1 MVITTLGTQLLGS
14 PLLGFIPLG
23 DIVLYFTPFNLFMFA
38 AVIVFTAIIAISKT
52 ETQIEAEFGSLDNK
66 EVKVAKEEFKLRR
79 FLAIVCGLAT
89 AGAMITGDVFDFT
102 LFVCLIGI
110 VNIGIVS
117 AVKQIDVLDAAY
129 QYGLIAMIAS
139 MPLFAGASF
148 ILASTGT
155 ISILQIA
162 TLNYTTPMMALGSII
177 LFLGVAG
184 ETGVAPFFATKAE
197 MFRTPGSPFLLI
209 IHLSSLLIIIRAI
222 EILLIINKP
231 F

>member
-1 MVITTLGTQLLGS
+1 MVVSILGS
-14 PLLGFIPLG
+14 QLIGIIPLG
-23 DIVLYFTPFNLFMFA
+23 DIVFYMTSFNLFMFA
-38 AVIVFTAIIAISKT
+38 AALTFTFIIAISKT
-52 ETQIEAEFGSLDNK
+52 ETQVEAEFGTLGDR
-66 EVKVAKEEFKLRR
+66 ELKVAKKEFKFRR
-79 FLAIVCGLAT
+79 FLAIICGLAT
-89 AGAMITGDVFDFT
+89 AGAMVTGDVFDFT

-110 VNIGIVS
+110 VNIGIVG
-117 AVKQIDVLDAAY
+117 AVKQVDVLDAAF

-139 MPLFAGASF
+139 TPLFAGAAL
-148 ILASTGT
+148 ILASAGT
-155 ISILQIA
+155 VSILAINSL
-162 TLNYTTPMMALGSII
+162 TYTTPMMLLGSIL

-209 IHLSSLLIIIRAI
+209 IHLSSLLVIVRVI

>member
-1 MVITTLGTQLLGS
+1 MDVSILGS
-14 PLLGFIPLG
+14 QIIGIIPLG
-23 DIVLYFTPFNLFMFA
+23 DIVFYMTSFNLFMFA
-38 AVIVFTAIIAISKT
+38 AALVFTFIIAISKT
-52 ETQIEAEFGSLDNK
+52 ETQVEAEFGTLGDR
-66 EVKVAKEEFKLRR
+66 EVKVAKKEFKIRR

-89 AGAMITGDVFDFT
+89 AGAMVTGDLFDFT

-110 VNIGIVS
+110 VNIGIVG
-117 AVKQIDVLDAAY
+117 AVKQIDVLDAAF

-139 MPLFAGASF
+139 TPLFAGAAF

-155 ISILQIA
+155 LSILAINNIA
-162 TLNYTTPMMALGSII
+162 LTTPMMLLGSIL
-177 LFLGVAG
+177 LFIGVAG

-209 IHLSSLLIIIRAI
+209 IHLSSLLVIVRAI

>member
-1 MVITTLGTQLLGS
+1 MVVTILGQQLIGI
-14 PLLGFIPLG
+14 IPLG
-23 DIVLYFTPFNLFMFA
+23 DIVFYLTSFNLFMFA
-38 AVIVFTAIIAISKT
+38 IALAFTFIIAISKT
-52 ETQIEAEFGSLDNK
+52 ETQVEAEFGSLGDR
-66 EVKVAKEEFKLRR
+66 EIKVAKKEFKFRR
-79 FLAIVCGLAT
+79 FLAIICGLAT
-89 AGAMITGDVFDFT
+89 AGAMVTGDLFDFT

-110 VNIGIVS
+110 VNIGIVG
-117 AVKQIDVLDAAY
+117 AVKQVDVLDSAF

-139 MPLFAGASF
+139 TPLFVGASL

-155 ISILQIA
+155 ISILAINSL
-162 TLNYTTPMMALGSII
+162 TYTTPMMLFGSIL

-209 IHLSSLLIIIRAI
+209 IHLSSLLVIVRVI

>member
-1 MVITTLGTQLLGS
+1 MDLTTLGGQMLGI
-14 PLLGFIPLG
+14 IPLG
-23 DIVLYFTPFNLFMFA
+23 DIVMYMTTFNLFMFA
-38 AVIVFTAIIAISKT
+38 AALAFTALIAISKT
-52 ETQIEAEFGSLDNK
+52 ESQVEAEFGTLKDK
-66 EVKVAKEEFKLRR
+66 EKKVGKAEFKIRR

-89 AGAMITGDVFDFT
+89 AGAMVTGDVFDFT

-110 VNIGIVS
+110 VNIGIVG
-117 AVKQIDVLDAAY
+117 AVKEIDVLDAAF

-139 MPLFAGASF
+139 LPLFGGAAF
-148 ILASTGT
+148 ILASAGT
-155 ISILQIA
+155 ISLLEIVNIP
-162 TLNYTTPMMALGSII
+162 TTMMMVFGSIL
-177 LFLGVAG
+177 LFIGVAG

-209 IHLSSLLIIIRAI
+209 IHLSSLLVIVRTI

>member
-1 MVITTLGTQLLGS
+1 MDIIILGQQLMGY
-14 PLLGFIPLG
+14 IPLG
-23 DIVLYFTPFNLFMFA
+23 DIVLYLAPVNLFMFA
-38 AVIVFTAIIAISKT
+38 SALAFTTLIAISRT
-52 ETQIEAEFGSLDNK
+52 ETQVEAGVGTLKDQ
-66 EVKVAKEEFKLRR
+66 EVKVDKDEFKIRR

-89 AGAMITGDVFDFT
+89 AGAMITGDLFNFT

-110 VNIGIVS
+110 VNIGIVA
-117 AVKQIDVLDAAY
+117 AVKQIDVLDAAF
-129 QYGLIAMIAS
+129 QYGLVAMIAIL
-139 MPLFAGASF
+139 PLFGGAAM

-155 ISILQIA
+155 ISLLEIA
-162 TLNYTTPMMALGSII
+162 HIPTTFMMIFGSLL

-184 ETGVAPFFATKAE
+184 ETGVAPFYATKAE

-209 IHLSSLLIIIRAI
+209 IHLSSLLVIIRVI